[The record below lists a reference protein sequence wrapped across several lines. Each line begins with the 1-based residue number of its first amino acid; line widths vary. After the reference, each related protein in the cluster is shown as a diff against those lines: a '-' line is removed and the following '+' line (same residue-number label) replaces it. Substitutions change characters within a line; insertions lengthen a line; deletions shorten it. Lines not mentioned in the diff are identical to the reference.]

1 MDSLTQAALGAAV
14 GYGVLGRHAGRK
26 ALVWGAVLGTLPDL
40 DVFVPLGDDVAD
52 FTHHRGPTHSLLL
65 HAAAAPVIAWAM
77 GRVQPAILPFRLR
90 RWLLAFLCLT
100 THALLDGFT
109 AYSTQLLWPLPVAPT
124 SWSTLFIIDPLF
136 TLPLL
141 AGVIAAIAS
150 GGEKGRRRNRLG
162 LLLSTGYLLLSIAA
176 KLHVDGVVRETLRGD
191 PGAESFTSGATPFN
205 ILLWR
210 VVAME
215 RDGYRIGYYSLF
227 DDAERVR
234 FARYPDDRRLLE
246 PISGDEAVADLKRA
260 TKGFFEVRLVGS
272 EIQMADLRMG
282 FEPAFVFRFVVGVL
296 REGRVKAVPNRRVGG
311 GPDVMTFGWFWRRIW
326 DESLPPP
333 HPGEELHPYFSRR
346 RREASASFLSLR

>member
-1 MDSLTQAALGAAV
+1 
-14 GYGVLGRHAGRK
+14 
-26 ALVWGAVLGTLPDL
+26 
-40 DVFVPLGDDVAD
+40 
-52 FTHHRGPTHSLLL
+52 
-65 HAAAAPVIAWAM
+65 
-77 GRVQPAILPFRLR
+77 
-90 RWLLAFLCLT
+90 
-100 THALLDGFT
+100 
-109 AYSTQLLWPLPVAPT
+109 
-124 SWSTLFIIDPLF
+124 STLFIIDPLF

-141 AGVIAAIAS
+141 VGVIAAMAS
-150 GGEKGRRRNRLG
+150 GGEKGRRRNRMG

-191 PGAESFTSGATPFN
+191 PGAGSFTSGATPFN

-210 VVAME
+210 VVAMDS
-215 RDGYRIGYYSLF
+215 RGYRIGYYSLF

-234 FARYPDDRRLLE
+234 FARYPDDRRLLG

-333 HPGEELHPYFSRR
+333 HPGK
-346 RREASASFLSLR
+346 